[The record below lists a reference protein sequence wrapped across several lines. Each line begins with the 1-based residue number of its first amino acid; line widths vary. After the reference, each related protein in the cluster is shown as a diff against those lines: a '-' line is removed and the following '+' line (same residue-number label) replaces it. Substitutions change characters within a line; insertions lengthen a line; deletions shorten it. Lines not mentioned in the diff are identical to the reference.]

1 MTSYSQTS
9 SEPRR
14 EFRDL
19 LYRQKQLTDQL
30 LGGLDD
36 PNVSSVGLVELI
48 EAIER
53 LDGRKAELA
62 GVFRAEASSLRR
74 REEDRSIR
82 QVILRALE
90 FVGSPQPAWF
100 LQEFVWARDRI
111 DLKTRGFGSL
121 RRDEFRAWN
130 RRPGHRLA
138 YITPALDSEGHAL
151 ASLMAR
157 SDWPLANRLVVEGSK
172 RLFTLKGLESV
183 FRAREELPNPEVR
196 DPYQPLIERC
206 TTESEFG
213 QPPSQSRSEI
223 DCFLALLD
231 KEIQALQSVVVLAQA
246 SSNEKLT
253 SLPDEQKLWG
263 KL

>member
-1 MTSYSQTS
+1 MTLYPQPST
-9 SEPRR
+9 EPRR
-14 EFRDL
+14 ELRDL
-19 LYRQKQLTDQL
+19 LYRQNQLTDQL

-36 PNVSSVGLVELI
+36 PNLSSVDLVELI

-138 YITPALDSEGHAL
+138 YIVPALDFEGHAL

-172 RLFTLKGLESV
+172 RLFTLKALESV
-183 FRAREELPNPEVR
+183 FRARGELPNPEVS

-206 TTESEFG
+206 ATEAEFG
-213 QPPSQSRSEI
+213 QPASQSRSAI
-223 DCFLALLD
+223 DRFLTLLD
-231 KEIQALQSVVVLAQA
+231 KEIQALQSAVALAQA
-246 SSNEKLT
+246 SSSTNLAA
-253 SLPDEQKLWG
+253 LPDEQKLWG